1 MRKSHGFLV
10 PVLLLTGFALG
21 IAASASSS
29 ESHPNIHQAQKLLT
43 QAKTA
48 LEHAAH
54 DYAGHRVK
62 AIEHIGEAQEE
73 LRLALESD
81 RK

>member
-1 MRKSHGFLV
+1 MRKRNGFWV
-10 PVLLLTGFALG
+10 PVLVLMGFALG
-21 IAASASSS
+21 FAASASSS
-29 ESHPNIHQAQKLLT
+29 ESHPEIHHAQRLLT

>member
-1 MRKSHGFLV
+1 MRRSNGSLAT
-10 PVLLLTGFALG
+10 VLLLIGFALG
-21 IAASASSS
+21 IVASASSS

-62 AIEHIGEAQEE
+62 AIDHISAAQEE

-81 RK
+81 HK